1 MPKATPTTA
10 KSDKKKA
17 TSPPKASNQATEVDQ
32 GSDSEQASEKLTKE
46 DGALV
51 TSDNN
56 ADNCVGTSEFTVTR
70 PSIGTVMLK
79 WTCSV
84 LFGIVLLVCLVESK
98 LGIMAISNAMRH
110 TTEMRYVRFVMLLI
124 MVLVPS
130 VVNLIRGTWRG
141 VFGHTFPPWPQ
152 KSALLW
158 GLCVSFLE
166 ALGLCL
172 FVFHIPGIKGM
183 DQPCT
188 VILVMNGVHLCPA
201 VYNLWKAVKK
211 RKNTTIVRNTFG
223 LTFIGA
229 FVVICF
235 CLLQKNVKVQ
245 DAWTVPVA
253 IVCLSFAW
261 TPAVQQQL
269 IKSPEI
275 ISEYQSKDIE
285 MDVKTA
291 PNNESSQAST
301 QSTPS
306 PSMNEIKERESPDQ
320 PKTEPQ
326 IQPSTDKTP
335 IDSTHQTKERE
346 SQEQP
351 KTEAEP
357 QSSINTTPT
366 NSTHQTKERESQ
378 EQPKTEAEP
387 QSSINTTPTN
397 STHQTKERES
407 QEQPKT
413 EAEPQ
418 SSINTTPTNST
429 HQTKERESQEQP
441 KTEAEP
447 QSSINTTPT
456 NSTHQ
461 TKERESQEQPKTEAE
476 PQSSINTTPTNST
489 HQTKERESQ
498 EQPKTEAEPQS
509 SINTTPTN
517 STHQTKERESQEQPK
532 TEAEPQSSINTT
544 PTNSTHQTKE
554 RESQEQPKTEAEP
567 QSSINTTPTNST
579 HQEKP
584 SEPTMPIKNQP
595 SSESAPLKSAN
606 QIRSDYGSGHT
617 REENNKNKADN
628 TKQPCTYDSSRK
640 KPEPWKM
647 IFYIS
652 FFKIIFIV
660 AISLLLFSFLLFENR
675 PTLSDFN
682 SGWSGLGKYTW
693 TSTRDDIYLFTVN
706 IVGSAVGYLVAYMA
720 CTACMQRLA
729 FTLPVVL
736 ATPVSILLLTI
747 PLSCDF
753 LISVKDRGFVC
764 GPERNTLWLTI
775 AAAVSLIVYEL
786 ATVGWYH
793 FKTENIVMEKETQLF
808 LLPTYNS
815 ALLEQWLILVRRN
828 NCYKAKQQSPL
839 KIFICTTMFMEAT
852 HEMQQLLKSIKGMI
866 EAQCEGRLNFEYHI
880 FFDGAVEGPNSDKK
894 NKFVE
899 QLISEIKSILEL
911 KQQGDSETSYG
922 RAMVWEKEDGKNL
935 LTIHMKNSK
944 KVKNKKRWSQVM
956 YMAYVLWKKQNDKQ
970 KNASRCETYILTTDA
985 DVMFTPDSVEALLDR
1000 MIRDDSLGAV
1010 CARTHPLGRGLLG
1023 GLLVWYQTFEYA
1035 IGHWFQKAAEH
1046 VIGTVLCSPG
1056 CFSIYRC
1063 DAIQAVLPKYAT
1075 DVKHA
1080 YDFLTKDMG
1089 EDRWLCTLMVQK
1101 GWRIEYCAAAENRT
1115 FCPDRFD
1122 EFFKQRRRWIAS
1134 TLANMMI
1141 FIGDWRTVSKAN
1153 PHISIFFFVY
1163 QMLLLIST
1171 LIGPSSVILVV
1182 SGGLKYAWDV
1192 RSLDSVI
1199 TQCAVCFVYTIL
1211 CLNTSSKK
1219 QLWVAKLLTVLY
1231 AVIMAVVVVGIAID
1245 VVSDFGTDIS
1255 PNKDVNATTTL
1266 NPAIISPDIR
1276 FSTTTVYLGCMVALF
1291 LVTGLL
1297 HLQECV
1303 NLFHGL
1309 WYLLFLPS
1317 GYLILTLYSICNIT
1331 DITWGTREDEQQP
1344 QISTNPP
1351 WHKNSNFYSHVY
1363 SFASLKNKRT
1373 KRVRIPLVTITL
1385 RAQRAAMEEQMI
1397 TYLIKN

>member
-335 IDSTHQTKERE
+335 ID
-346 SQEQP
+346 
-351 KTEAEP
+351 
-357 QSSINTTPT
+357 
-366 NSTHQTKERESQ
+366 
-378 EQPKTEAEP
+378 
-387 QSSINTTPTN
+387 
-397 STHQTKERES
+397 
-407 QEQPKT
+407 
-413 EAEPQ
+413 
-418 SSINTTPTNST
+418 ST